1 MDEIKVLSHLQGV
14 ARQFNAY
21 AAALPDIIRYLRFS
35 LGDEAPPADR
45 LDNFLRRKSTQDLLL
60 LKYETGL
67 WLATDKRYRLVC
79 MAVPADPAI
88 AIKRL
93 TFKPLGANSCRWC
106 MLQERFMDLE
116 LKPDLDV
123 QRNHT
128 AGSYVHPNCQRS
140 WNRLKALAECTPAKR
155 ESLL

>member
-1 MDEIKVLSHLQGV
+1 MDEVKVLSHLQGL

-21 AAALPDIIRYLRFS
+21 AAPLADIIRYLSFS
-35 LGDEAPPADR
+35 LGDDAPPTDR

-79 MAVPADPAI
+79 MAVPADPTI

-93 TFKPLGANSCRWC
+93 AFKPVDCNMCRWC
-106 MLQERFMDLE
+106 MLQERFIDLE

-123 QRNHT
+123 YRNPIS
-128 AGSYVHPNCQRS
+128 GSYLHPSCQRS
-140 WNRLKALAECTPAKR
+140 WNRLKALAERAGNQK